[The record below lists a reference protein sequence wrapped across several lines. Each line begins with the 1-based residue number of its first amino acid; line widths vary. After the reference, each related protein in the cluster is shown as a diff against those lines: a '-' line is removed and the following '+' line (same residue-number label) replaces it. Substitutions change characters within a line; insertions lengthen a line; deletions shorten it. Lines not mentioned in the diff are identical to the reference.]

1 MVNLTARGAINK
13 DWTKLKWIFKK
24 KRNPVSPF
32 WFHFIFLCSSFLLF
46 NGYFSLGGSQNIFLF
61 GIHKKK
67 KIIIK
72 NAPNLTSFISACD
85 SMCVSSF
92 VVFWHIVIHQVI
104 HFHNLYECFSFR
116 FDVEQ
121 KKRSLAYLA
130 KKNGL
135 KKQVKNRG
143 MEAGTK
149 RRHSMCAI
157 KCVCVS
163 KFWCELKNVQFH
175 QNDTI
180 IHPIHHY
187 FARNKWMHHF
197 CLKLDQHI

>member
-1 MVNLTARGAINK
+1 MN
-13 DWTKLKWIFKK
+13 F
-24 KRNPVSPF
+24 
-32 WFHFIFLCSSFLLF
+32 
-46 NGYFSLGGSQNIFLF
+46 Q
-61 GIHKKK
+61 KKK
-67 KIIIK
+67 KSGVTFLVSFYLFMFFIFIVQWLLFIRRQSEHFSLWNSQKKIIIIK

-92 VVFWHIVIHQVI
+92 VVFWHIVIHQVV

-121 KKRSLAYLA
+121 KKRSSAYLA